1 MSQSGNTEPVTS
13 LEAAGAAIETGRAS
27 QWRARAAADAH
38 RLRAGATVAI
48 AAATF
53 LAVAVSAQHIGAY
66 AVSQGIARAAVIIP
80 GALVALIAALTLA
93 MAARSLWKSIAA
105 TVSLDLHE
113 ARALGAEASLG
124 SWKALS
130 WCGALLIVTGLAW
143 FLVVNDA
150 AVSRTF
156 FDLALIRDSA
166 GKVLAAFATN
176 VVIFVVSGALI
187 LVWSLAVAIARTLP
201 GEAGRPLR
209 VLAIAYGDLFRGLP
223 VIITI
228 YLIGFGLPLT
238 NLPIIS
244 DLSSTTYAIIALTLT
259 YGAYTSEVY
268 RAGIEGVHFS
278 QVAAARSLG
287 LSHFGA
293 MRHVVAPLA
302 LRSIVPPL
310 MNNCISLQK
319 DTALVAII
327 GSIDAFNQSKIIA
340 ANNFNLSAVTT
351 VAILF
356 VVITIPQTRLVD
368 RLSERD
374 RRRRR
379 AGG

>member
-1 MSQSGNTEPVTS
+1 MADPFSNALPEQDLRAEIWR
-13 LEAAGAAIETGRAS
+13 AGSAPRSHLGRAGLTL
-27 QWRARAAADAH
+27 A
-38 RLRAGATVAI
+38 LGLV
-48 AAATF
+48 TF

-66 AVSQGIARAAVIIP
+66 AISQGVSPVVATLPGIVAVLAAVVVLLM
-80 GALVALIAALTLA
+80 ALRALRCALA
-93 MAARSLWKSIAA
+93 AARHSEVYAA
-105 TVSLDLHE
+105 RE
-113 ARALGAEASLG
+113 LGASASLG
-124 SWKALS
+124 AWKAMS
-130 WCGALLIVTGLAW
+130 WEGALLILTAAAW

-166 GKVLAAFATN
+166 LKVPRAFGTN
-176 VVIFVVSGALI
+176 VVIFFVSGVLI
-187 LVWSLAVAIARTLP
+187 LIWSLVVAVARTLP
-201 GEAGRPLR
+201 GEAGKPLR
-209 VLAIAYGDLFRGLP
+209 FLAIAYGDLFRGLP
-223 VIITI
+223 AIITI

-238 NLPIIS
+238 NLPVIAH
-244 DLSSTTYAIIALTLT
+244 LSSTSYAIIALTLT

-268 RAGIEGVHFS
+268 RAGIESVHHS

-287 LSHFGA
+287 LSHA
-293 MRHVVAPLA
+293 KTLRYVVVPMAV
-302 LRSIVPPL
+302 RNIIPPL

-327 GSIDAFNQSKIIA
+327 GTIDAFNQSKIIA
-340 ANNFNLSAVTT
+340 ANHFNLSAVTT

-356 VVITIPQTRLVD
+356 IAVTIPQARLAD

-374 RRRRR
+374 RQRMR

>member
-1 MSQSGNTEPVTS
+1 MDRLAPT
-13 LEAAGAAIETGRAS
+13 AGDEGGRAA
-27 QWRARAAADAH
+27 QWRARSGARSHLGRATLTLFVAAAS
-38 RLRAGATVAI
+38 
-48 AAATF
+48 F

-66 AVSQGIARAAVIIP
+66 AVAQGIP
-80 GALVALIAALTLA
+80 ALVAVGPGAAAALAAALVLV
-93 MAARSLWKSIAA
+93 MAGRAFARSLAA
-105 TVSLDLHE
+105 GRSTDLHA
-113 ARALGAEASLG
+113 ARALGAKASLG
-124 SWKALS
+124 AWKALS
-130 WCGALLIVTGLAW
+130 WAGALLVLTMLAW

-166 GKVLAAFATN
+166 WKVLRAFGTN
-176 VVIFVVSGALI
+176 VTIFAVSAVLI
-187 LVWSLAVAIARTLP
+187 LIWSLIVAIARTLP

-223 VIITI
+223 AIITI

-238 NLPIIS
+238 DLPVLS
-244 DLSSTTYAIIALTLT
+244 DLSSSSYAIIALTLT

-268 RAGIEGVHFS
+268 RAGIEGVHHS

-287 LSHFGA
+287 LSHA
-293 MRHVVAPLA
+293 RTMRYVVVPLA
-302 LRSIVPPL
+302 LRNIVPPL

-327 GSIDAFNQSKIIA
+327 GTIDAFNQSKIIA
-340 ANNFNLSAVTT
+340 ATNFNLSAVTT

-356 VVITIPQTRLVD
+356 IAITIPQARLVD
-368 RLSERD
+368 KLTDRD
-374 RRRRR
+374 RRRMR
-379 AGG
+379 AGV

>member
-1 MSQSGNTEPVTS
+1 MPKPDKTGGQD
-13 LEAAGAAIETGRAS
+13 EAGRAAE
-27 QWRARAAADAH
+27 WRARS
-38 RLRAGATVAI
+38 VARTHKGRTGLALGI
-48 AAATF
+48 AILTF
-53 LAVAVSAQHIGAY
+53 LAVAVSAQHIGSY
-66 AVSQGIARAAVIIP
+66 AVSQGISQATAIVPGVIATVAA
-80 GALVALIAALTLA
+80 ALVLL
-93 MAARSLWKSIAA
+93 MAGRAFARSWGAERS
-105 TVSLDLHE
+105 SDLYT

-130 WCGALLIVTGLAW
+130 WSGALLILTGMAW
-143 FLVVNDA
+143 FLMANDA

-166 GKVLAAFATN
+166 GKVLWAFGTN
-176 VVIFVVSGALI
+176 IVIFVISAVLI
-187 LVWSLAVAIARTLP
+187 LIWSMVVAIARTLP

-209 VLAIAYGDLFRGLP
+209 VLAILYGDLFRGLP
-223 VIITI
+223 AIITI

-238 NLPIIS
+238 DLPVLS
-244 DLSSTTYAIIALTLT
+244 NLSSTAYAILALTLT

-268 RAGIEGVHFS
+268 RAGIEAVHHS

-287 LSHFGA
+287 LSHA
-293 MRHVVAPLA
+293 RTMRYVVMPLA
-302 LRSIVPPL
+302 LRSIIPPL

-327 GSIDAFNQSKIIA
+327 GTIDAFNQSKIIA

-356 VVITIPQTRLVD
+356 IVITIPQARLVD

-374 RRRRR
+374 RRRMR

>member
-1 MSQSGNTEPVTS
+1 MTESLVSETKSETGHASQRARSAARTHRTRSGLT
-13 LEAAGAAIETGRAS
+13 LLAAI
-27 QWRARAAADAH
+27 
-38 RLRAGATVAI
+38 
-48 AAATF
+48 ATF
-53 LAVAVSAQHIGAY
+53 VIVAVSAQHLGSY
-66 AVSQGIARAAVIIP
+66 AVTQGISRIVAAIP
-80 GALVALIAALTLA
+80 GVLVAVAAALVLL
-93 MAARSLWKSIAA
+93 MAGRAFLRSIMASRSI
-105 TVSLDLHE
+105 DLHA

-130 WCGALLIVTGLAW
+130 WTGALLIVTAIAW
-143 FLVVNDA
+143 FMAVNDA

-156 FDLALIRDSA
+156 FDVALIRSSA
-166 GKVLAAFATN
+166 SKVIWAFGTN
-176 VVIFVVSGALI
+176 VTIFAVSAVLI
-187 LVWSLAVAIARTLP
+187 LVWSLLVAIARTLP

-209 VLAIAYGDLFRGLP
+209 FLAIAYGDLFRGLP
-223 VIITI
+223 AIITI

-238 NLPIIS
+238 DLPILS
-244 DLSSTTYAIIALTLT
+244 DLSSTSYAIIALTLT

-268 RAGIEGVHFS
+268 RAGIEGVHHS

-287 LSHFGA
+287 LSHA
-293 MRHVVAPLA
+293 KTMRYVVVPLA
-302 LRSIVPPL
+302 IRNIIPPL

-327 GSIDAFNQSKIIA
+327 GTIDAFNQSKIIA

-356 VVITIPQTRLVD
+356 IVITIPQARLVD
-368 RLSERD
+368 KLIDRD
-374 RRRRR
+374 RRRMR

>member
-1 MSQSGNTEPVTS
+1 MTASSPPGTPSEM
-13 LEAAGAAIETGRAS
+13 GRAAM
-27 QWRARAAADAH
+27 WRAQSSTRTY
-38 RLRAGATVAI
+38 RLRTALTLII
-48 AAATF
+48 AALCF
-53 LAVAVSAQHIGAY
+53 FAVAVSAQHIGGF
-66 AVSQGIARAAVIIP
+66 AVEQGVSSVTALIP
-80 GALVALIAALTLA
+80 GAIAAIAAGLVLL
-93 MAARSLWKSIAA
+93 MAIRAFIKSISA
-105 TVSLDLHE
+105 SKQSDLHM

-130 WCGALLIVTGLAW
+130 WSGALFVVTAGAW
-143 FLVVNDA
+143 FMAVNDA

-156 FDLALIRDSA
+156 FDLSLIQSSA
-166 GKVLAAFATN
+166 GKIIWAFGTN
-176 VVIFVVSGALI
+176 VAIFAGSAVLI
-187 LVWSLAVAIARTLP
+187 LFWSLLVAIARTLP

-209 VLAIAYGDLFRGLP
+209 FLAIAYGDLFRGLP
-223 VIITI
+223 AIITI

-238 NLPIIS
+238 NLPILS
-244 DLSSTTYAIIALTLT
+244 DLGSTSYAIIALTLT

-268 RAGIEGVHFS
+268 RAGIDGVHNS

-287 LSHFGA
+287 LSHA
-293 MRHVVAPLA
+293 KTMRYVVVPLA
-302 LRSIVPPL
+302 VQNIIPPL

-327 GSIDAFNQSKIIA
+327 GTIDAFNQSKIIA

-356 VVITIPQTRLVD
+356 ILITIPQARIVD
-368 RLSERD
+368 RLIDRD
-374 RRRRR
+374 RKRMR